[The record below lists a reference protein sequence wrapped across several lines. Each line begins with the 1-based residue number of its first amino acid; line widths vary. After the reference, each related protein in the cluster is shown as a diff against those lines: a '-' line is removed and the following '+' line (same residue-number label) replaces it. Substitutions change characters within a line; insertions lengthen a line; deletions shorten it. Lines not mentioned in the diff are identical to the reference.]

1 MKLSTFLKGV
11 LDTPEVKGL
20 LKGTGIDT
28 DRLISV
34 INTKGHNIAIVKQ
47 PQPVTKNRK
56 AKVKSS

>member
-20 LKGTGIDT
+20 LKGTGVDT

-34 INTKGHNIAIVKQ
+34 INTKGHNIMVVKQ
-47 PQPVTKNRK
+47 PPVLTKNRK
-56 AKVKSS
+56 AKVRSS